1 MTPAG
6 TSTPAQGRAG
16 AASGVPLLEVVDLHK
31 HYPVMGG
38 KVRKRQTATLR
49 AVDGVTFTVHEGES
63 FGLVGESG
71 CGKSTLAQ
79 TMTRLVEPTSGQ
91 VRYRGQDIMTM
102 TKAEL
107 RDFRRKV
114 QIVFQ
119 DPFESL
125 NPRKTVRQIL
135 GEPWEIHPDVVP
147 RKDRRRRA
155 AELLEMV
162 GLRPDHLERY
172 PSQFSGGQRQRIGIA
187 RALALEPELIV
198 CDEPVSALDVSVQA
212 QVINLLQ
219 ELQADLGLSYVFIAH
234 DLGVVR
240 HIADTVGVMYLGRMV
255 EYGPEADIFDQ
266 TQHPY
271 TQALLRSVPVARFG
285 VGAHRPP
292 RQVLTGDVPSPI
304 DPPSGCRFRTRCA
317 FATDLCAESEPLL
330 PDHATADHGVA
341 CHFPGIAAD
350 GDPPAARSDPTGPE
364 AVESVRPDPAH
375 ADAVARPS

>member
-1 MTPAG
+1 MSPTV
-6 TSTPAQGRAG
+6 TSTQRAHG
-16 AASGVPLLEVVDLHK
+16 APGEPLLEVVDLHK
-31 HYPVMGG
+31 HYPVKEGR
-38 KVRKRQTATLR
+38 VRKRQTATLR

-107 RDFRRKV
+107 RGFRRKV

-135 GEPWEIHPDVVP
+135 GEPWEVHPDVVA

-162 GLRPDHLERY
+162 GLRPDHLDRY
-172 PSQFSGGQRQRIGIA
+172 PGQFSGGQRQRIGIA

-219 ELQADLGLSYVFIAH
+219 ELQTELGLSYVFIAH

-240 HIADTVGVMYLGRMV
+240 HIADSVGVMYLGRMV
-255 EYGPEADIFDQ
+255 EHGAEADIFER

-285 VGAHRPP
+285 AGADRPP
-292 RQVLTGDVPSPI
+292 RQLLTGDVPSPI
-304 DPPSGCRFRTRCA
+304 NPPSGCRFRTRCA
-317 FATDLCAESEPLL
+317 FATDRCAESEPLL
-330 PDHATADHGVA
+330 PGYHTVGHGVA
-341 CHFPGIAAD
+341 CHFPGIAA
-350 GDPPAARSDPTGPE
+350 GVVEPARPSPTEADAVTPARPQHIATE
-364 AVESVRPDPAH
+364 
-375 ADAVARPS
+375 AVARPS